1 MTSSQPQ
8 PSLWLP
14 PSRCPRRF
22 PPLTPIARM
31 PVATMSS
38 VMSMRSETMRPLLLS
53 RSRPLHPPPL
63 PFPPLD
69 AANEENAAK
78 STLVGAHAL
87 CSGGLWLPFCALRL
101 LSLSALMCA
110 CVRVVVRAGNVPT
123 SMSEDDLR
131 DLFAPVLNAGA
142 VVDSI
147 HFKAGPVGRFGF
159 VVRREKSGNKRGTFE
174 S

>member
-1 MTSSQPQ
+1 
-8 PSLWLP
+8 
-14 PSRCPRRF
+14 
-22 PPLTPIARM
+22 
-31 PVATMSS
+31 VA
-38 VMSMRSETMRPLLLS
+38 
-53 RSRPLHPPPL
+53 
-63 PFPPLD
+63 
-69 AANEENAAK
+69 
-78 STLVGAHAL
+78 
-87 CSGGLWLPFCALRL
+87 
-101 LSLSALMCA
+101 
-110 CVRVVVRAGNVPT
+110 VRAGNVPT